1 VSSDVTREG
10 LEGVRPGREATVGL
24 HVGGSQGNGHRD
36 RRRGEQ
42 PVVPKAEFRSYY
54 GLPVLN
60 PPVWKSLDIAGYLFL
75 GGLSGAS
82 AVLAAGAQ
90 VTGRDALATRAK
102 VVSTAAITLS
112 AAALVHDLGRPSR
125 FYNML
130 RVVKPSSP
138 MSIGSWLLAAFGPAS
153 GVASLSAL
161 TGRAPRT
168 GAAATVGAAA
178 LGPLVSTYTAALVA
192 DTSVPAWHDGHREM
206 PFVFA
211 ASSATAAGGA
221 GLVLAPLAQSGPA
234 RRMAVLGAAGELV
247 AAKAMEKRMGEV
259 AEPYH
264 RGKGARLLRI
274 GEALTATGV
283 ALCVLGRRRRAANV
297 VGGAALVAASAC
309 TRFGIFHAGMQS
321 AQDPRYTVEPQ
332 KAR

>member
-1 VSSDVTREG
+1 MSSDVTREG

-178 LGPLVSTYTAALVA
+178 LGPLVSTYTAALIA

-221 GLVLAPLAQSGPA
+221 GLVLAPLAQSGSA

>member
-1 VSSDVTREG
+1 MSSDVTREG